1 MSNDINV
8 ESIKNLGDELIV
20 KYEYN
25 VEKMYTYLRGL
36 FEGAGL
42 VESMK
47 ALQFAREKHAGQ
59 TRKNGTPY
67 IVHPLQMAC
76 YAVALGIRKDSTIAT
91 ILYHDVPEDCGVC
104 VENLP
109 TTPEIKHA
117 VKCMTVTKLKTDKNK
132 METKRRYFWGLLE
145 NSDALICKGIDRY
158 MNLIDMPFALSDT
171 NIGKNVAETEVL
183 LLPVMKEGKEKWIEL
198 SNILFI
204 LRTNIRGVNDAYK
217 LHYKEDYLDW
227 YKKYTE

>member
-8 ESIKNLGDELIV
+8 ENIKNLENELIV
-20 KYEYN
+20 KYEYD

-36 FEGAGL
+36 FEGAGMT
-42 VESMK
+42 ESMR

-76 YAVALGIRKDSTIAT
+76 YAVAIGIRKDSTIAT
-91 ILYHDVPEDCGVC
+91 ILYHDVPEDCGIP

-109 TTPEIKHA
+109 TTPEIKFA
-117 VKCMTVTKLKTDKNK
+117 VKCMTVTKFKTDKSK
-132 METKRRYFWGLLE
+132 IETKRRYFWGLLE
-145 NSDALICKGIDRY
+145 SPDAVIGKGIDRY
-158 MNLIDMPFALSDT
+158 MNLIDMPFALTDS
-171 NIGKNVAETEVL
+171 NIGKNAAETEVL
-183 LLPVMKEGKEKWIEL
+183 LLPVLKEAKEKWIEL

-204 LRTNIRGVNDAYK
+204 LRTNIRGANDVYK